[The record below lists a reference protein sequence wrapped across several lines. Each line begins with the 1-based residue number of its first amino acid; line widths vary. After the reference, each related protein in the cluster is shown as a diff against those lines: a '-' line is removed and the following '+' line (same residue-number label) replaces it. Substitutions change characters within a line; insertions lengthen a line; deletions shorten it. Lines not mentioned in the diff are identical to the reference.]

1 MIKIIDMEKI
11 GRRYIDV
18 TKWITKVINSCVT
31 WEQVTTCQR
40 LVDNFK
46 KQMVNEGYDEIL
58 MLVYIVELNLRVE
71 NKRKELVEGKTLT
84 ICN

>member
-1 MIKIIDMEKI
+1 MEKI
-11 GRRYIDV
+11 GRNYNDV
-18 TKWITKVINSCVT
+18 KKWIIKVINSCIT

-40 LVDNFK
+40 LIDNFK
-46 KQMVNEGYDEIL
+46 KQMLNEGYDEIL

-71 NKRKELVEGKTLT
+71 NKRKELVEGKILT